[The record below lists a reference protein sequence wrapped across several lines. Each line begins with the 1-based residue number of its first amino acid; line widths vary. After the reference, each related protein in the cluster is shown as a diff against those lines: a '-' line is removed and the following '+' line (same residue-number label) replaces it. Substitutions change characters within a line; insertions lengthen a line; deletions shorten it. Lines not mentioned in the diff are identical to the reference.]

1 MVRTKVF
8 VGNLAFTTKE
18 ADLATAFKAAG
29 QKVTSAN
36 IITRRSRSL
45 GYGFVELESEEDAK
59 NAVAAMHGKS
69 IDGRPINV
77 EVAKPREEPPA
88 EPKAAAAAAT
98 PAGQPQ
104 ANPRPPRPRQF
115 ARRFQN
121 NNGNPAASTAPAANT
136 TTTTDPAAA
145 GGPPVRRRFRKP
157 RAPRRGPTD
166 QAPTQQQ
173 PVQST
178 ATTST
183 STAAGQPQG
192 QPGPRRRRGP
202 RAQGPEG
209 GAPVPQQERVPRN
222 PSKTTLFVANLP
234 FSVEDAGLQQIF
246 SGFAVKSAHVVR
258 KRNGRS
264 KGFGFVELENEDSQ
278 VKARD
283 AIDKKVVE
291 ERPLIV
297 KIALTENK
305 DGAPSAS
312 NEGKADAP
320 VAK

>member
-18 ADLATAFKAAG
+18 ADLANAFKAAG

-59 NAVAAMHGKS
+59 NAVTAMHGKS

-88 EPKAAAAAAT
+88 EPKAAASNPAA
-98 PAGQPQ
+98 QPQ

-115 ARRFQN
+115 PRRFQN
-121 NNGNPAASTAPAANT
+121 SNGNPAASNAPANT

-157 RAPRRGPTD
+157 RAPRAPRGPAD
-166 QAPTQQQ
+166 HQAPPPQQ
-173 PVQST
+173 PVAQGP
-178 ATTST
+178 ATT
-183 STAAGQPQG
+183 TAAGQPQG

-264 KGFGFVELENEDSQ
+264 KGFGFVELENEDAQ

-320 VAK
+320 AK